1 MYFREI
7 DKNIIGTAK
16 KYNKGKLY
24 CKIITKKELRGYF
37 VSSHAV

>member
-16 KYNKGKLY
+16 KYNKGK
-24 CKIITKKELRGYF
+24 IITKKELRGYF
-37 VSSHAV
+37 VSSDAV